1 MNKKIKF
8 SSLLKSASNLTDVFE
23 FYKKNFP
30 KKKFLF
36 SKVKEAWSGKTFQ
49 EIGINIDKIINSL
62 TKLGLKKGD
71 RVFLLSSN
79 RIEWVEFDIAIMS
92 VGGITVPAFVTNN
105 LEDNDFIIKNSSPK
119 IIIFEDDNILK
130 KNMAILKNFDR
141 NRIITIEN
149 HHNHLN
155 YSSISSEKKRK
166 VKRQNVSLND
176 ISTII
181 YTSGTS
187 GKPKGVTLSHKALI
201 HNLFASLNIIKD
213 FGIDTERFIS
223 FLPLSHSYERM
234 AGLYFP
240 LLIGAEIYFCSSLD
254 KLMNEIKE
262 IKPTIF
268 SGVPRLFENI
278 FKKIKS
284 QINKVGFF
292 KRIILNICFNSFED
306 NRQNS
311 LSKYLGQ
318 IFIFLFLRTS
328 VKKIFGRNIK
338 TLISGGAALSPKIG
352 LFFNKIGITLLQGYG
367 QTEAAPLI
375 SCNTKKFNNPNTV
388 GFPVKDV
395 EIKIEE
401 DGEVLVKGSN
411 VMIGYWKNKKLTSQ
425 TIKKKWLYTGDLGF
439 LDNVGRLV
447 INGRKKD
454 LIVTSGG
461 DNISVQKIET
471 KLLEQVEIEQA
482 IVFGDNKPFLVAL
495 IVVEDFNNK
504 SKYIELIQKI
514 NISLNSLERIRK
526 FFLLKEKFTY
536 ENGFLTQTHKIKRE
550 RVYMHYKEDIEKLYQ

>member
-8 SSLLKSASNLTDVFE
+8 SSLLKNASSLIDIFD

-30 KKKFLF
+30 EKKFLF
-36 SKVKEAWSGKTFQ
+36 SKDKESWSGKKFE
-49 EIGINIDKIINSL
+49 EIGINIDKIINSF

-105 LEDNDFIIKNSSPK
+105 LDDNEFIIKNSSPK
-119 IIIFEDDNILK
+119 IIIFENDNILK
-130 KNMAILKNFDR
+130 KNLLILKNFDR
-141 NRIITIEN
+141 SKIITIEK
-149 HHNHLN
+149 HHNFLN
-155 YSSISSEKKRK
+155 YHSISSEEKKR
-166 VKRQNVSLND
+166 VKKKNISIND

-213 FGIDTERFIS
+213 FEIDTERFIS

-254 KLMNEIKE
+254 KLMNEVKE

-284 QINKVGFF
+284 QINKAGFL
-292 KRIILNICFNSFED
+292 KRIILNICFNGFEANPPD
-306 NRQNS
+306 KLR
-311 LSKYLGQ
+311 KYLSQ
-318 IFIFLFLRTS
+318 IFIFLFLRTA
-328 VKKIFGRNIK
+328 VRRIFGGNIK
-338 TLISGGAALSPKIG
+338 ALISGGAALSPQIG
-352 LFFNKIGITLLQGYG
+352 LFFNKIGLTLLQGYG

-375 SCNTKKFNNPNTV
+375 SCNTKKFNDPNTV

-395 EIKIEE
+395 EIKIAV
-401 DGEVLVKGSN
+401 DGEILVKGAN
-411 VMIGYWKNKKLTSQ
+411 VMTGYWKNKKLTSQ
-425 TIKKKWLYTGDLGF
+425 TIKKRWLYTGDLGF
-439 LDNVGRLV
+439 LDKMGRLV

-482 IVFGDNKPFLVAL
+482 VVFGDNKPFLIAL
-495 IVVEDFNNK
+495 LVVQDSKNK
-504 SKYIELIQKI
+504 NIYTELIQKV
-514 NISLNSLERIRK
+514 NTSLNSLEKIRK
-526 FFLLKEKFTY
+526 FLLLKEKFTY
-536 ENGFLTQTHKIKRE
+536 ENGFLTQTHKIKRD
-550 RVYMHYKEDIEKLYQ
+550 RVYMQFKEDIERLYK